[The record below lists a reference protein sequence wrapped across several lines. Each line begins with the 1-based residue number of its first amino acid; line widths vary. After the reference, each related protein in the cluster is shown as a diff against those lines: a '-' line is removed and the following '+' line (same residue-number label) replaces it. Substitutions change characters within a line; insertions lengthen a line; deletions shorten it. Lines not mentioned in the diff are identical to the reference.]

1 MTESVS
7 GSGLRPP
14 ILHEPANASLGLDA
28 VLADLPSYDCT
39 IEASVTGLALADW
52 LARYPR
58 LPGVI
63 VVDGGQLRGVIAR
76 QQLLEFAIRPYGPA
90 ILEQPISAL
99 WGYLERDCL
108 VLRSQV
114 PIVQAMQRSVTRSL
128 AWLTDPIVVQYPDD
142 YRLLDMRSLIV
153 ADWQIRGIET
163 QARYERMQLQ
173 AIQNDKM
180 ASLGRLVDGVAH
192 QILDPVGFIWGN
204 LSHLGTYGEQLLAL
218 VDAYRDWAIAHP
230 QSPSEA
236 IAALEEDIDLAF
248 LREDLPQLLGS
259 LRSGAERLKAIVGS
273 LQNFCH
279 LDEVYPKPVDL
290 HDRLNSIVLLLQSR
304 LTVQIEFV
312 RRYGPLPPVVCY
324 GSQIDRALMAL
335 LVNAVDVLIDR
346 ATRAKVN
353 GILLRPDEQPQIVIE
368 TRVEQD
374 ATEQSWATIVIADNG
389 PGLRPKQRQQIL
401 AGFSADRQTVKET
414 GLTATY
420 RIVTRHGG
428 DLDLLDRPGGGLAV
442 VLRLPLV

>member
-1 MTESVS
+1 M
-7 GSGLRPP
+7 RPP
-14 ILHEPANASLGLDA
+14 TLHEPVNVSLGLDA

-58 LPGVI
+58 VPGVI
-63 VVDGGQLRGVIAR
+63 VRDGGQLRGAIAR
-76 QQLLEFAIRPYGPA
+76 QQLLEFVIRPYGPA
-90 ILEQPISAL
+90 ILEQPVSAL

-114 PIVQAMQRSVTRSL
+114 PIVQAMQRSVMRSIAL
-128 AWLTDPIVVQYPDD
+128 LTDPIVVQYPEGD
-142 YRLLDMRSLIV
+142 RLLDMRSLIV

-204 LSHLGTYGEQLLAL
+204 LSHLGIYGEQLLAL
-218 VDAYRDWAIAHP
+218 VDAYRDWALTQNQWP
-230 QSPSEA
+230 PEA
-236 IAALEEDIDLAF
+236 IADLEEDIDLVF

-312 RRYGPLPPVVCY
+312 RNYGPLPPVVCY

-335 LVNAVDVLIDR
+335 LVNAVDALVDR
-346 ATRAKVN
+346 ATRAKVHAIALN
-353 GILLRPDEQPQIVIE
+353 PSEQPQIVIE
-368 TRVEQD
+368 TCVELD
-374 ATEQSWATIVIADNG
+374 PADHQSWATIVIADNG

-420 RIVTRHGG
+420 HIATRHGG
-428 DLDLLDRPGGGLAV
+428 HLDLLDRPGGGLAV